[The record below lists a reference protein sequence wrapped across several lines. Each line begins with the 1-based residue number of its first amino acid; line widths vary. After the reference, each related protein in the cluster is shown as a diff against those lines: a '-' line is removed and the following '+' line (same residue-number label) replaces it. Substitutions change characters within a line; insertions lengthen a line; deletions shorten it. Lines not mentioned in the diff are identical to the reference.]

1 MSLDLICD
9 PVAHGVGRTFLAL
22 LFLVGAT
29 SKATAFEEFTG
40 TLAAY
45 RLIPDA
51 AVKAAA
57 LLLVAL
63 EAVSGVLSL
72 QLLPVSG
79 GAWMPVGFL
88 GIVTLAVGINLVR
101 GNVDIDCG
109 CGGTQGAS
117 RLSWPILARN
127 AVLILVAA
135 GLTAVT
141 TERALSLFDYVSIEA
156 GAISLLG
163 VYVAFTQLI
172 ANSPNSPNS
181 PNRPVSKNARQH
193 P

>member
-29 SKATAFEEFTG
+29 LKAMAFEEFTG
-40 TLAAY
+40 TIAAY

-57 LLLVAL
+57 MLVVAL

-72 QLLPVSG
+72 QLLSVSG
-79 GAWMPVGFL
+79 GAWVPVGFL
-88 GIVTLAVGINLVR
+88 GIVTLAVGINLAR

-109 CGGTQGAS
+109 CGVAQGSS

-127 AVLILVAA
+127 TVLILVAA
-135 GLTAVT
+135 GLTAVPAG
-141 TERALSLFDYVSIEA
+141 RALSLFDNLSIA
-156 GAISLLG
+156 GGAMSLLG
-163 VYVAFTQLI
+163 VHVAFTQLI

-181 PNRPVSKNARQH
+181 PVSNTARQH

>member
-9 PVAHGVGRTFLAL
+9 PVVHGVGRTFLAL
-22 LFLVGAT
+22 LCLVGAT

-51 AVKAAA
+51 MVRAAA
-57 LLLVAL
+57 LLVIAL

-79 GAWMPVGFL
+79 AAWVPVGFL
-88 GIVTLAVGINLVR
+88 GVVTLAVGINLVR

-117 RLSWPILARN
+117 RLSWAILARN
-127 AVLILVAA
+127 VALILVAA
-135 GLTAVT
+135 GLTAAPG
-141 TERALSLFDYVSIEA
+141 ERVLSLFDYLSIA
-156 GAISLLG
+156 GGAISLLG
-163 VYVAFTQLI
+163 VYVAFTQLVTNI
-172 ANSPNSPNS
+172 PNSP
-181 PNRPVSKNARQH
+181 VSRNAR
-193 P
+193 